1 MRHDLRA
8 IRRGLRRELTRGERV
23 RGLLSL
29 RSLGLA

>member
-1 MRHDLRA
+1 MRRDLRA
-8 IRRGLRRELTRGERV
+8 LRKALRKELTRGERV

>member
-1 MRHDLRA
+1 MRRDLRA
-8 IRRGLRRELTRGERV
+8 LRRGIRQELSRSERV

>member
-1 MRHDLRA
+1 MRRDLRA
-8 IRRGLRRELTRGERV
+8 VRRGIRRQLTRSERV

>member
-1 MRHDLRA
+1 MRRDLRA
-8 IRRGLRRELTRGERV
+8 LRRGMRQALTRSERL